1 MKRTFKQ
8 FNIEKKS
15 WNTYLEGKGYSK
27 KKKDESCGCQ
37 HEDKSEENDSISFLE
52 YFDTQEENSKN

>member
-8 FNIEKKS
+8 FNIEQKS
-15 WNTYLEGKGYSK
+15 WNTYLEGKGYTK

-37 HEDKSEENDSISFLE
+37 HENIELDKFSFID
-52 YFDTQEENSKN
+52 YFDNTEESSQD